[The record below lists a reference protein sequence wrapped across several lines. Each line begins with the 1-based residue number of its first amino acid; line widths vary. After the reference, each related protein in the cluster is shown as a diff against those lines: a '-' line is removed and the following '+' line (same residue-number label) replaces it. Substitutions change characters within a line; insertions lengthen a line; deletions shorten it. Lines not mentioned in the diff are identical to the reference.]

1 VLPSIDI
8 GIDLGTANVIIAL
21 GNKGIVLN
29 EPSVVAFNKR
39 TNEVVA
45 VGTEAYQMLG
55 RTPEY
60 IVAVKP
66 LTDGVI
72 SDHEMTESMIGTL
85 IEKVS
90 AKQLFMP
97 RIIICVPSGITEVES
112 RAVVDA
118 AKNAGSRKVYLIQE
132 PVAALI
138 GAGVDISTP
147 EGNMIVDIGGGTT
160 DVAAISMCGIAKSTS
175 IKVGGNKID
184 QAIIKYVNYM
194 FKMLIGERTA
204 EQVKKNIGNV
214 FDPDGSKTMVI
225 KGRHLIHGLPE
236 TVTITDLDIKK
247 AIEEPVQEII
257 AAIKSVLEIT
267 PPELV
272 GDIKTNGI
280 YLTGGGAL
288 LKGLDKLIEQETGVE
303 CHVAED
309 PMLCVAIGTGK
320 AFKMLDKLLDG
331 FESIKFYNV

>member
-1 VLPSIDI
+1 D
-8 GIDLGTANVIIAL
+8 
-21 GNKGIVLN
+21 
-29 EPSVVAFNKR
+29 
-39 TNEVVA
+39 
-45 VGTEAYQMLG
+45 
-55 RTPEY
+55 
-60 IVAVKP
+60 
-66 LTDGVI
+66 
-72 SDHEMTESMIGTL
+72 
-85 IEKVS
+85 
-90 AKQLFMP
+90 
-97 RIIICVPSGITEVES
+97 
-112 RAVVDA
+112 
-118 AKNAGSRKVYLIQE
+118 
-132 PVAALI
+132 
-138 GAGVDISTP
+138 
-147 EGNMIVDIGGGTT
+147 
-160 DVAAISMCGIAKSTS
+160 
-175 IKVGGNKID
+175 
-184 QAIIKYVNYM
+184 
-194 FKMLIGERTA
+194 
-204 EQVKKNIGNV
+204 V